1 MPSAVPRQMSV
12 QKALVQDAKGEPVL
26 VDDAPLPK
34 LGPGDILVKTMMV
47 ALNPFDYK
55 MPAAS
60 SSKGAVM
67 GNDFV
72 GTVVQIH
79 DEEASTSQAGSDDD
93 TRIQL
98 GDTVCGTVHGS
109 NAADPT
115 NGSFAEY
122 IRVPADLVLRVPA
135 SFKPQDAAT
144 LGCALGT
151 AIVAL
156 WDTDGLDLPISP
168 VSPAPRGSDEAFPVL
183 VYGGSTASGTMALQ
197 LLRLSGAN
205 PLIATCSP
213 RNFDLARFYGAT
225 SVYDYTDPETPSRIR
240 AETGG
245 DLEHVLDTIT
255 DAGSV
260 ACCEAAL
267 SRSGGVLATLE
278 RCPDEL
284 RTRRAVDA
292 RFVIALEVFG
302 KGFDLGPE
310 GYARPASD
318 EKRKAAA
325 RWFRVFQRLLDDGE
339 LRAHPVKVLEPGF
352 GSIIKGL
359 ELLKSRS
366 VSGYKLVV
374 PLHP

>member
-1 MPSAVPRQMSV
+1 MPSAVLTQKSI
-12 QKALVQDAKGEPVL
+12 QKALVQDAKGNPVI
-26 VDDAPLPK
+26 VDNATLPK
-34 LGPGDILVKTMMV
+34 LGPGDIMVKTTMV

-60 SSKGAVM
+60 PSKGAVM

-79 DEEASTSQAGSDDD
+79 DENNNDKTS
-93 TRIQL
+93 IQL
-98 GDTVCGTVHGS
+98 GDLVCGTVHGS

-122 IRVPADLVLRVPA
+122 ICAPADLVLRVPS

-156 WDTDGLDLPISP
+156 WDRDGLDLPISP
-168 VSPAPRGSDEAFPVL
+168 ASPASPGSDEAVPAL

-197 LLRLSGAN
+197 LLRLSGVN

-213 RNFDLARFYGAT
+213 RNFDLARSYGAT
-225 SVYDYTDPETPSRIR
+225 SVYDYADPETPSRIR
-240 AETGG
+240 SETGG
-245 DLEHVLDTIT
+245 DLEHALDTIT

-267 SRSGGVLATLE
+267 SRYGGALATLE

-284 RTRRAVDA
+284 RTRKAVDA
-292 RFVIALEVFG
+292 HFVIALEVFG
-302 KGFDLGPE
+302 NKFDLGLE

-318 EKRKAAA
+318 EKRKGAA

-352 GSIIKGL
+352 GSIVEGL